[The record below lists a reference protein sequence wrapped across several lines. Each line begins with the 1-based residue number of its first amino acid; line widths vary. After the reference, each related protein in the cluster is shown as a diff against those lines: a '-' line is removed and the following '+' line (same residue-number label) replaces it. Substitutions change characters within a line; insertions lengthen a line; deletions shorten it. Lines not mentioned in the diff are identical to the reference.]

1 MEKLFPS
8 KMTLYFGSKKSNL
21 SYGNASM
28 YVLGDVIPTGVILQS
43 SDNYIL
49 RDINGRYL
57 TAKESE

>member
-8 KMTLYFGSKKSNL
+8 KMTLYFGGKKSSL
-21 SYGNASM
+21 SYGNASIC
-28 YVLGDVIPTGVILQS
+28 VLGNAIPNGVILQS

-57 TAKESE
+57 TAKESD